1 MRLRTR
7 EYPRL
12 LPRDL
17 QLLTLPNLSSKDW
30 VSTCCFLPR
39 LVDHFLVSQFFR
51 LLSSR
56 GAGAV
61 NAEFVQD
68 YEESDNLN
76 SRVFRLRQPKRSASN
91 VPQRWVSE
99 GNPISISDLRQISKD
114 LSKSHLQ
121 TCRYPSGWSTIM
133 DTYLMA
139 PSLFQPRPN
148 RLSAMST
155 GL

>member
-1 MRLRTR
+1 MKKL
-7 EYPRL
+7 
-12 LPRDL
+12 
-17 QLLTLPNLSSKDW
+17 NLSKLD
-30 VSTCCFLPR
+30 
-39 LVDHFLVSQFFR
+39 VSQGAPIVKDDDHKR
-51 LLSSR
+51 SKELLERMTGDKEMEGLLSSR